1 MKYKVTYPVLQD
13 DNRIPQEDI
22 LKKNIVSIRND
33 NNNEGFM
40 LSILLRWKATTLSCI
55 LYNPA

>member
-40 LSILLRWKATTLSCI
+40 LSILLR
-55 LYNPA
+55 